1 MKRPNF
7 FSFFFSACR
16 CATGGQDTWDTV
28 LRVLPR
34 LPSILCGYVLEKA
47 SVYCTSLSLTSAELH
62 ALDKIMEC
70 LAVVSGFTAG
80 TAGMSMCCEPSLMP
94 WTLIRDV
101 VLFCGSVIPN
111 RLLPTIPNCGTAC
124 VDNGLVVVLQRLLRS
139 CALVTRHAVCGFM
152 ACANGPM
159 ALHMIAAGGV
169 LTAWSAILHDT
180 RDMRNA
186 VMVTLLEG
194 LCKLWSSASACGQL
208 AALCKLPDTVAAVA
222 SLDDLVTAS
231 TAASSQREVALSL
244 SVLNVLV
251 IQCQACCRFRDAAAL
266 ELFGSLKC
274 WSWLVHLVHDW
285 AGRRCRGAPDAP
297 AREEDFPGLADVA
310 DADVAD
316 ADVADDDV
324 ADMTCAGNLDSAIT
338 LLEVAVSVD
347 WLQKVLVANGLVPV
361 LEAVLLWK
369 HLPPK
374 LHSLGISCL
383 AMALSSNCTVSP
395 VEVAHAEVLLSTMS
409 QWLRWLSVL
418 VFADDHDLSGAHA
431 EFARAISVVQHV
443 GVLLPM
449 VSRPLTQV
457 GSSVVTTFLG
467 LLLDLVVRNE
477 VMPFGVRGQLLVVL
491 SLWCRNGAILAVAHP
506 VFPLRAAFADGLR
519 QALRDR
525 CNDVLWAL
533 MEVVCRLDEEPASE
547 PPSELASSQDHVQV
561 DCASVPDVRWS
572 PITVVRASRCGSPS
586 ARGDSCSPT
595 DSLCGKFERGVT
607 LVPSVALSRRE
618 LPTSTTLSRGTRAAL
633 MLCASLDSLEGS
645 LHSLQSSLDSME
657 KTSLQ
662 LKLRKELRIVFSAML
677 SRLLCFGN
685 LDAMDKSLVKDL
697 SAAVGHAEDR
707 SVAFGSVVMFK
718 AIPVPVV
725 VPVVPVVPVPVP
737 VPVSVSVSVSVSGH
751 ADCAVKASCVICT
764 ELFEP
769 YEYFSSKCGRVLYCG
784 HMYHSSCLGTWLQTS
799 NSCPLCRQPVYK

>member
-1 MKRPNF
+1 
-7 FSFFFSACR
+7 
-16 CATGGQDTWDTV
+16 
-28 LRVLPR
+28 
-34 LPSILCGYVLEKA
+34 
-47 SVYCTSLSLTSAELH
+47 
-62 ALDKIMEC
+62 
-70 LAVVSGFTAG
+70 
-80 TAGMSMCCEPSLMP
+80 
-94 WTLIRDV
+94 
-101 VLFCGSVIPN
+101 
-111 RLLPTIPNCGTAC
+111 
-124 VDNGLVVVLQRLLRS
+124 
-139 CALVTRHAVCGFM
+139 
-152 ACANGPM
+152 M

-266 ELFGSLKC
+266 ELFRSLKC

-285 AGRRCRGAPDAP
+285 AGRRCRG
-297 AREEDFPGLADVA
+297 DFPGLAKVA
-310 DADVAD
+310 DADGAD

-324 ADMTCAGNLDSAIT
+324 ADMTCAGNLDSAMT

-347 WLQKVLVANGLVPV
+347 WLQKVLVANGVVPV

-383 AMALSSNCTVSP
+383 AMALSSDCTVSP

-409 QWLRWLSVL
+409 QWLQWLSVL
-418 VFADDHDLSGAHA
+418 VVADDHDLSGAHA
-431 EFARAISVVQHV
+431 EFARAVSVVQHV

-449 VSRPLTQV
+449 VSRPLTQK

-506 VFPLRAAFADGLR
+506 VFPLRAAFADELR

-533 MEVVCRLDEEPASE
+533 MEIVCRLDEEPASE
-547 PPSELASSQDHVQV
+547 PPSELASSQDHVQL
-561 DCASVPDVRWS
+561 DSASGPDGPDVRWS

-725 VPVVPVVPVPVP
+725 VPV
-737 VPVSVSVSVSVSGH
+737 SGH